1 MHIMERFRKLN
12 AHLIRFIIVGLLLSS
27 CISQKRMMLLQ
38 DKSSKDI
45 QVNFVNKKKSSYQI
59 QTGDHLYIRIYS
71 MDPKTSK
78 FFQTDMPTLMN
89 PTYLYLNSYMVDD
102 EGYIN
107 ISFIDRMFVK
117 GMTLE
122 EVKKKIQKTL
132 NDYFKETTVS
142 VKLVSFQVSVI
153 GEVNSPGNFT
163 IDKDQINILQA
174 ISMAGGFKDF
184 GNNKKITL
192 VRQTLKGSDIFY
204 LDLSNKKILE
214 SDYFYLLPNDLIYV
228 EPLNA
233 KTYLFT
239 QFPYGL
245 VFSTISFGLS
255 ILIYFKVK

>member
-1 MHIMERFRKLN
+1 MERFRKLTMG
-12 AHLIRFIIVGLLLSS
+12 LIRLLIIGLLFSS
-27 CISQKRMMLLQ
+27 CLSQKRVMLLQ

-45 QVNFVNKKKSSYQI
+45 QVNFTNKKKSSYQI

-78 FFQTDMPTLMN
+78 FFQTDMPQLMN

-142 VKLVSFQVSVI
+142 VKLVNFQVSVI
-153 GEVNSPGNFT
+153 GEVNSPGDFT

-174 ISMAGGFKDF
+174 ISMAGGLKEF
-184 GNNKKITL
+184 GNNRKVTL
-192 VRQTLKGSDIFY
+192 VRQTLKGSDVYY
-204 LDLSNKKILE
+204 LDLSSKKILE
-214 SDYFYLLPNDLIYV
+214 SDYFYLLPNDIIYV
-228 EPLNA
+228 EPLKG
-233 KTYLFT
+233 KTYLFS
-239 QFPYGL
+239 QFPYSL
-245 VFSTISFGLS
+245 VFSTASLALTV
-255 ILIYFKVK
+255 LIYLKVK

>member
-1 MHIMERFRKLN
+1 MERFRQFTLGMAK
-12 AHLIRFIIVGLLLSS
+12 LLLIELFFGS
-27 CISQKRMMLLQ
+27 CISQKQVMLLQ
-38 DKSSKDI
+38 DKGSKDI
-45 QVNFVNKKKSSYQI
+45 QANFTNKKKSSYQI

-142 VKLVSFQVSVI
+142 VKLVSFQVSVM
-153 GEVNSPGNFT
+153 GEVNSPGDFT
-163 IDKDQINILQA
+163 IDKDQINVLQA
-174 ISMAGGFKDF
+174 ISLAGGLKEF
-184 GNNKKITL
+184 GNNKKVTL
-192 VRQTLKGSDIFY
+192 VRQTLKGSDVYY

-214 SDYFYLLPNDLIYV
+214 SDYFYLLPNDIIYV
-228 EPLNA
+228 EPL
-233 KTYLFT
+233 KSKSYLFS

-245 VFSTISFGLS
+245 IFSTASLALS
-255 ILIYFKVK
+255 VMIYLKVK

>member
-1 MHIMERFRKLN
+1 MERLRKLTLGMIRL
-12 AHLIRFIIVGLLLSS
+12 LIIGLLFSS
-27 CISQKRMMLLQ
+27 CLSQKKVMLLQ
-38 DKSSKDI
+38 DKGSKDI
-45 QVNFVNKKKSSYQI
+45 QVNFTNKKKSSYQI

-78 FFQTDMPTLMN
+78 FFQTDLPTLMN

-107 ISFIDRMFVK
+107 ISFIDRIFVK

-142 VKLVSFQVSVI
+142 VKLVSFQVSVM

-163 IDKDQINILQA
+163 IDKDQINVLQA
-174 ISMAGGFKDF
+174 VSLAGGLKEF
-184 GNNKKITL
+184 GNNKKVTL
-192 VRQTLKGSDIFY
+192 VRQTLKGSDVYY
-204 LDLSNKKILE
+204 LDLSDKKILE

-228 EPLNA
+228 EPLKS
-233 KTYLFT
+233 KTYLFS
-239 QFPYGL
+239 QFPYGMI
-245 VFSTISFGLS
+245 FSSASFLLS
-255 ILIYFKVK
+255 IIIYLKVK